1 MKYTRAQVHAVR
13 QSLNEAYDKI
23 EKVFE
28 SIENPAHYNVFYN
41 MCQCVIRICTVWS
54 KRLMPKRPYSLYK
67 EQDELYQ
74 MFSSTAM
81 DVVEKMN
88 NLIDIYTSAEADEVE
103 YMRKYAETEE
113 RLRME
118 REIVEKEALKTILI
132 ANKHSRGF
140 HFYGKQ
146 AQFWENS
153 FDLADVRIRPNASY
167 EEVALTVVYNEID
180 EFVDELKNEISV
192 RSVVPHDVYLIYDDE
207 CIYKQILSKLNY

>member
-41 MCQCVIRICTVWS
+41 MCQCVIRICTVWD
-54 KRLMPKRPYSLYK
+54 KRLRPERPYSLHK
-67 EQDELYQ
+67 EQEVLYE

-113 RLRME
+113 RLRIE
-118 REIVEKEALKTILI
+118 REIIDKLNKEKEEEIKKES
-132 ANKHSRGF
+132 NPMGF
-140 HFYGKQ
+140 VIGQTKKKRKYTKKK
-146 AQFWENS
+146 
-153 FDLADVRIRPNASY
+153 
-167 EEVALTVVYNEID
+167 
-180 EFVDELKNEISV
+180 KNEQEIV
-192 RSVVPHDVYLIYDDE
+192 D
-207 CIYKQILSKLNY
+207 NTNN

>member
-41 MCQCVIRICTVWS
+41 MCQCVIRICTAWD
-54 KRLMPKRPYSLYK
+54 KRLRPKRPYSFHK
-67 EQDELYQ
+67 EQDALYQ

-88 NLIDIYTSAEADEVE
+88 NLIDIYTSTEADEAE

-118 REIVEKEALKTILI
+118 REIVDKLNKEKEEETKKESKPI
-132 ANKHSRGF
+132 GF
-140 HFYGKQ
+140 VIGQTKKKRKYTKKK
-146 AQFWENS
+146 N
-153 FDLADVRIRPNASY
+153 
-167 EEVALTVVYNEID
+167 TD
-180 EFVDELKNEISV
+180 E
-192 RSVVPHDVYLIYDDE
+192 
-207 CIYKQILSKLNY
+207 

>member
-41 MCQCVIRICTVWS
+41 MCQCVIRICTVWD
-54 KRLMPKRPYSLYK
+54 KRLRPKRPYSLHK
-67 EQDELYQ
+67 EQETLYE

-88 NLIDIYTSAEADEVE
+88 NLIDIYTSAEADEAE

-118 REIVEKEALKTILI
+118 REIVDKLNKEKEEEIKKESKPI
-132 ANKHSRGF
+132 GF
-140 HFYGKQ
+140 VIGQTKKKRKYTRKKNVERKSTDTPSDSESNTG
-146 AQFWENS
+146 
-153 FDLADVRIRPNASY
+153 
-167 EEVALTVVYNEID
+167 D
-180 EFVDELKNEISV
+180 E
-192 RSVVPHDVYLIYDDE
+192 
-207 CIYKQILSKLNY
+207 

>member
-1 MKYTRAQVHAVR
+1 MKYTRAQVHALR

-67 EQDELYQ
+67 EQDALYQ

-88 NLIDIYTSAEADEVE
+88 NLIDIYTSAEASEME
-103 YMRKYAETEE
+103 YMQKYAETEE
-113 RLRME
+113 RLRIE
-118 REIVEKEALKTILI
+118 REIIEKLNKEKEEEIK
-132 ANKHSRGF
+132 KESRPIGF
-140 HFYGKQ
+140 
-146 AQFWENS
+146 
-153 FDLADVRIRPNASY
+153 
-167 EEVALTVVYNEID
+167 VVGQTKKKRKYTRKK
-180 EFVDELKNEISV
+180 KNEQEIV
-192 RSVVPHDVYLIYDDE
+192 D
-207 CIYKQILSKLNY
+207 NTNN

>member
-1 MKYTRAQVHAVR
+1 MKF
-13 QSLNEAYDKI
+13 
-23 EKVFE
+23 EKL
-28 SIENPAHYNVFYN
+28 SNCFYG
-41 MCQCVIRICTVWS
+41 
-54 KRLMPKRPYSLYK
+54 
-67 EQDELYQ
+67 
-74 MFSSTAM
+74 A
-81 DVVEKMN
+81 
-88 NLIDIYTSAEADEVE
+88 NLLLGSIDINPTHTWSFYYIVENTS
-103 YMRKYAETEE
+103 
-113 RLRME
+113 E

-132 ANKHSRGF
+132 ANKHSRRF